1 MVDDRVRVLIAD
13 DEPLARD
20 CIRLA
25 LKDEVGVEI
34 LAECADGAE
43 AVTAIRDLAPDLV
56 FLDVQMPT
64 LDGFGVVEAIG
75 PDNMPPV
82 VFVTAYDTHA
92 LGAFTLH
99 AIDYVLKPF
108 DDRRFRDTLGHARRQ
123 LRRERESE
131 LGRRLAAVLR
141 EYGPARDRP
150 AEPAT
155 SHATRMLVRRGDR
168 MKFVQT
174 EAVDWFESAG
184 NYVRLHVGSET
195 ELVRGTL
202 SGLAD
207 QLDPTRFVRIHRST
221 IVNVSRIREVQPW
234 FGGDYT
240 ATLVDGTELRV
251 SRHYRDA
258 LLKPV
263 S

>member
-25 LKDEVGVEI
+25 LKDEVGVET

-43 AVTAIRDLAPDLV
+43 AVNAIRDLAPDLV

-92 LGAFTLH
+92 LRAFTLH

>member
-43 AVTAIRDLAPDLV
+43 AVNAIRDLAPDLV

-92 LGAFTLH
+92 LRAFTLH

>member
-1 MVDDRVRVLIAD
+1 MIDDKVRVVIAD

-25 LKDEVGVEI
+25 LKGERDVEI
-34 LAECADGAE
+34 LAECGDGTE
-43 AVTAIRDLAPDLV
+43 AVAAIRELAPDLV
-56 FLDVQMPT
+56 FLDVQMPV
-64 LDGFGVVEAIG
+64 LDGLGVVQAIG
-75 PDNMPPV
+75 PDRMPPV

-92 LGAFTLH
+92 LRAFAVH

-141 EYGPARDRP
+141 DYGPARAQP
-150 AEPAT
+150 VEPRTAY
-155 SHATRMLVRRGDR
+155 ATRILVRRGDR
-168 MKFVQT
+168 MKFVPT
-174 EAVDWFESAG
+174 NDVDWFESAG
-184 NYVRLHVGSET
+184 NYVRLHTGSET

-202 SGLAD
+202 ARLAG
-207 QLDPTRFVRIHRST
+207 QLDPGRFVRIHRST
-221 IVNVSRIREVQPW
+221 IVNVARIRDVQPW

>member
-1 MVDDRVRVLIAD
+1 MVDESVRVVIAD

-25 LKDEVGVEI
+25 LRDEPGIEI

-43 AVTAIRDLAPDLV
+43 AVAAIRELAPDLV

-64 LDGFGVVEAIG
+64 LDGFGVVETIG
-75 PDNMPPV
+75 PERMPPV
-82 VFVTAYDTHA
+82 VFVTAYDAHA
-92 LGAFTLH
+92 LRAFALH
-99 AIDYVLKPF
+99 AVDYVLKPF
-108 DDRRFRDTLGHARRQ
+108 DDRRFGDTLAHARLQ

-131 LGRRLAAVLR
+131 LGRRLAALLR
-141 EYGPARDRP
+141 EFGPTQGRP
-150 AEPAT
+150 AEPAPAY
-155 SHATRMLVRRGDR
+155 ATRMLVRRGDR
-168 MKFVQT
+168 MKFVPT
-174 EAVDWFESAG
+174 DDVDWFESAG
-184 NYVRLHVGSET
+184 NYVRLHTGGDT

-202 SGLAD
+202 AGLAV